1 MSWTIGF
8 LGDLHYIFLLVLNTF
23 IYLKLEIA
31 YHYQKEFVNCL
42 IYYPEGFGLPVSNDI
57 LLKFVVSSSE
67 TSDII
72 WCFTADII
80 SHILIITSGIWLVCN
95 TNY

>member
-1 MSWTIGF
+1 MCCLLDLALHNNCFHQCSKAMSLTIGF

-42 IYYPEGFGLPVSNDI
+42 IYYPEDFGLPVPNDI

-72 WCFTADII
+72 
-80 SHILIITSGIWLVCN
+80 
-95 TNY
+95 